1 MPKAIVNFGYSD
13 YIVDAEDAL
22 TLYNILAKAER
33 YKRDYR
39 SKDEGGPLHYVW
51 EQDNEDEMRNF
62 TIMSDSL
69 YRMAKLAGKPQGK

>member
-22 TLYNILAKAER
+22 TLYNILSKAER

>member
-69 YRMAKLAGKPQGK
+69 YRMAKLAGKPQNK